1 MTKELQIWAEENYLT
16 ISELRENDSDIVSVE
31 GFGEFLYIHPVDG
44 KVIDEDFAFIL
55 SDEEF
60 DLLDSGRVKY
70 ILFQFGGMF
79 YYANAK
85 QDKNKYNEIIYKPE
99 FNDFKYIGKCA

>member
-31 GFGEFLYIHPVDG
+31 GFGELLYIHPVDG

-70 ILFQFGGMF
+70 ILF
-79 YYANAK
+79 
-85 QDKNKYNEIIYKPE
+85 
-99 FNDFKYIGKCA
+99 